1 MMDIPSVS
9 PKHELDVIF
18 VHGLGS
24 DADGWV
30 NSDTTFNWPIELG
43 KKDDRLRV
51 FAVEYYAPMMGGAR
65 VPTSYQAI
73 APKLLEDLKINDVGT
88 RPIVFVAHSLGGIIV
103 KQLLRQADAFKS
115 PIFSKTRSVVFL
127 STPHAG
133 ATIATLGGHLDK
145 VISALTT
152 AATFIPVPHIGL
164 FATAASKLLA
174 WKLRI
179 SDLTSQLRGQEPA
192 LMELNLWYRTLK
204 NVSTSAYYETETFY
218 QVLVVDP
225 MSADPGVYGCV
236 PTRAEAKDHI
246 TISKPKD
253 VHDDLFKAVAFAV
266 ENVRNREKEGKGY
279 PVLKT
284 WIREIL
290 QSKFPDYVDVGN
302 FEDISIEDR
311 SVVEQRLRDQ
321 FRQRIMRG
329 ESFDTNAAA
338 NSEFNIDT
346 FCLSLWLQET
356 VSKQLKLLTDNIDR
370 AQSAVR
376 AKPQPETLYPLYRAA
391 RTLDHVLLEEFNFA
405 KLRNKL
411 TQTREVLKIKHQQ
424 NPKFDEDISTRQLFK
439 RLEAYISG
447 FDDVIS
453 KLDKDP
459 AFAKSPNS
467 DAGM

>member
-1 MMDIPSVS
+1 MNDIPSVL
-9 PKHELDVIF
+9 PKHEIDVIF

-30 NSDTTFNWPIELG
+30 NPDTKFDWPVELG

-73 APKLLEDLKINDVGT
+73 APKLLEDLKINDVGA

-103 KQLLRQADAFKS
+103 KQLLRHAEAFKS
-115 PIFSKTRSVVFL
+115 PVFSKTRGVVFL

-133 ATIATLGGHLDK
+133 ATIATLGGHLDT
-145 VISALTT
+145 VISGLTA

-164 FATAASKLLA
+164 FATAANKLLN
-174 WKLRI
+174 WKVRV
-179 SDLTSQLRGQEPA
+179 SDLTSQLKGQEPA
-192 LMELNLWYRTLK
+192 LLELNLWYRTLK
-204 NVSTSAYYETETFY
+204 HVSTSAYYETETFY

-246 TISKPKD
+246 TISKPKNA
-253 VHDDLFKAVAFAV
+253 HDDLYKAVAYSI
-266 ENVRNREKEGKGY
+266 EDVRNREKEGKGY
-279 PVLKT
+279 PVLKN
-284 WIREIL
+284 WIRESL
-290 QSKFPDYVDVGN
+290 QSKFPNYVEVGN
-302 FEDISIEDR
+302 FEDIPINDR

-321 FRQRIMRG
+321 FRQRIKRG
-329 ESFDTNAAA
+329 GSFDTNAAA
-338 NSEFNIDT
+338 QSEFNIDT

-356 VSKQLKLLTDNIDR
+356 VSEQLELLAENIYR

-376 AKPQPETLYPLYRAA
+376 SNPKPETLYPLYRAA
-391 RTLDHVLLEEFNFA
+391 RTLDHVLLERFNFA
-405 KLRNKL
+405 QVRNNL
-411 TQTREVLKIKHQQ
+411 AQTQEVLRIKHQQ
-424 NPKFDEDISTRQLFK
+424 NPQFDENHATRQLFK

-459 AFAKSPNS
+459 AFARSPNP

>member
-1 MMDIPSVS
+1 MIDVPPVS
-9 PKHELDVIF
+9 DKHQIDVIF

-30 NSDTTFNWPIELG
+30 NSETKFDWPVELG

-73 APKLLEDLKINDVGT
+73 APKLLEDLKINHVGA

-103 KQLLRQADAFKS
+103 KQLLRHAEAFES
-115 PIFSKTRSVVFL
+115 PIFSKTRSVIFL

-145 VISALTT
+145 VISAITT

-164 FATAASKLLA
+164 FATAANKLLA

-192 LMELNLWYRTLK
+192 LLELNLWYRTLK
-204 NVSTSAYYETETFY
+204 HISTSAYYETETFY

-253 VHDDLFKAVAFAV
+253 AHDDLFKAVAFAV
-266 ENVRNREKEGKGY
+266 EDVRNREREGKGY
-279 PVLKT
+279 PVLKN
-284 WIREIL
+284 WIRESL
-290 QSKFPDYVDVGN
+290 QAKFPKYVDAGN
-302 FEDISIEDR
+302 FAEIPVEDR

-321 FRQRIMRG
+321 FRQRIKRG
-329 ESFDTNAAA
+329 ESFNTGAAA
-338 NSEFNIDT
+338 KSEFDIDT
-346 FCLSLWLQET
+346 FALSLSLRERVRQ
-356 VSKQLKLLTDNIDR
+356 QLELLVENLER
-370 AQSAVR
+370 AESAVR
-376 AKPQPETLYPLYRAA
+376 ADSEPKTIIQLYRAA
-391 RTLDHVLLEEFNFA
+391 RTLDQVLLEDFNYA
-405 KLRNKL
+405 NLRKQLTFSRKMIQSKHDKNKAVD
-411 TQTREVLKIKHQQ
+411 T
-424 NPKFDEDISTRQLFK
+424 SGATRQLLK
-439 RLEAYISG
+439 RLEAYMSK
-447 FDDVIS
+447 FDEA
-453 KLDKDP
+453 KYELDKNPEFSRSTDP
-459 AFAKSPNS
+459 DS
-467 DAGM
+467 DI